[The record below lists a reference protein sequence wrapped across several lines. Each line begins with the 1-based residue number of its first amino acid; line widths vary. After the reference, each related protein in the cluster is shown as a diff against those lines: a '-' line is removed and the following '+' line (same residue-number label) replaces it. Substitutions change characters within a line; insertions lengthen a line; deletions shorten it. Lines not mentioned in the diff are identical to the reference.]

1 MTEHPQPRA
10 RAWDSI
16 DFAAVLLP
24 LPGSPRKMTMV
35 VSGGGGGDGGGGADG
50 DGGSN
55 ASSPAQKIASNMSFG
70 SMVRT
75 DSSGKQSK
83 QSYGSEYGCTHGCL
97 SREKTTRA
105 KLQREEESR
114 LSSFL
119 SLLVQNDFLFY
130 RKFQG

>member
-83 QSYGSEYGCTHGCL
+83 QSCTAL
-97 SREKTTRA
+97 SMGAHTAACQERRRQE
-105 KLQREEESR
+105 LQREEESR